1 MSQTIPQWPDP
12 ATDAGAIFFANAA
25 ATLAAWKAHGVSNPF
40 AYGMLAQAEAELS
53 LDPNAKGDYY
63 LDGVHQP
70 WRAHPV
76 GEPTSFGLYMR
87 KAVRLSAIKRATGSD
102 IQAAVL
108 AGANTVQ
115 ADIDAAWWELAT
127 QAWLGMKAI
136 EAQATA
142 YGAAMQAC
150 ALFERAGALDAA
162 QRRGRMAERWTVYA
176 MGRWPASAGPQPNSV
191 NQIP

>member
-1 MSQTIPQWPDP
+1 MSPTIPAWPDP
-12 ATDAGAIFFANAA
+12 ATGEGKTFFANASA
-25 ATLAAWKAHGVSNPF
+25 ILAAWKAHGVSNPF
-40 AYGMLAQAEAELS
+40 AFGMLAQAEAESS

-63 LDGVHQP
+63 LNGVHQP

-87 KAVRLSAIKRATGSD
+87 KAPRLAAIKAATGVD

-108 AGANTVQ
+108 AGMNTVQ
-115 ADIDAAWWELAT
+115 ADVDAAWWELTT
-127 QAWLGMKAI
+127 QAFLGMKAI

-162 QRRGRMAERWTVYA
+162 ERRGRMAERWTVWA
-176 MGRWPASAGPQPNSV
+176 SGRWPASAGS
-191 NQIP
+191 IPAGWKA